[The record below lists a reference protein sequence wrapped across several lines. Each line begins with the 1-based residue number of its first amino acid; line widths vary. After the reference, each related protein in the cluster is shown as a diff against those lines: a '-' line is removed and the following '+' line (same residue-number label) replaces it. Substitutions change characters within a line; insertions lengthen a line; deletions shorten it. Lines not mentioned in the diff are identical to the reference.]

1 VKALIVDDDF
11 TSRNL
16 LQKILSPYGEVD
28 IAANGAEAVE
38 AFSKA
43 LAQEKPY
50 KLICMDIMMPGM
62 NGIEALKRIRDI
74 ERQKNI
80 SGKDESL
87 VVMVTALDDQKSII
101 ESYYKSGAN
110 SYITKP
116 IDRKLFLEMLKNT
129 GLIA

>member
-1 VKALIVDDDF
+1 MKALIVDDDF

>member
-1 VKALIVDDDF
+1 MKALIVDDDF

-28 IAANGAEAVE
+28 IAANGVEAVE

-43 LAQEKPY
+43 LAQEQPY